1 MKVLAIDIG
10 SSSARVMVVDS
21 EKDYEIK
28 EIHRVK
34 HSAVLDENG
43 NYRWSIDNLFAS
55 LKDAA
60 SNAVRDHK
68 VDSIGVCSWGVDY
81 GVIGADGKLIDMPY
95 SYRDNRTD
103 KVFDKMADEFSG
115 YKLFESTG
123 IFPSNIN
130 TVYQLLSDKEIKRY
144 GKGVKI
150 ALIADLFAYYLTGNI
165 RAELSNAS
173 TTELLSKS
181 GLDWNYDLIEK
192 LGIDKDIFPEVIK
205 AGEVYGSFNGVSVIA
220 VPTHDTASAI
230 FAMGDMPN
238 NVAFVSSGSW
248 LLVGKVIDEPI
259 ISKQVF
265 DIGYTN
271 ERICDNKVSLLSNI
285 NGLYIIQRISA
296 ESGVSYAE
304 IDRTVDSGIVLG
316 EIDVDKLMSPD
327 DMIGNI
333 KRLLGIEKADVID
346 IVKTAY
352 HSLAVRLVRA
362 IDDIGAVTN
371 HKVDKIIMTG
381 GATKAQYFL
390 DNVKSLSGVEI
401 VLLAGEGAVKGN
413 AMLQVRSLTAAKK

>member
-1 MKVLAIDIG
+1 MIL
-10 SSSARVMVVDS
+10 
-21 EKDYEIK
+21 
-28 EIHRVK
+28 
-34 HSAVLDENG
+34 L
-43 NYRWSIDNLFAS
+43 
-55 LKDAA
+55 
-60 SNAVRDHK
+60 
-68 VDSIGVCSWGVDY
+68 
-81 GVIGADGKLIDMPY
+81 
-95 SYRDNRTD
+95 
-103 KVFDKMADEFSG
+103 
-115 YKLFESTG
+115 
-123 IFPSNIN
+123 
-130 TVYQLLSDKEIKRY
+130 QL
-144 GKGVKI
+144 
-150 ALIADLFAYYLTGNI
+150 
-165 RAELSNAS
+165 
-173 TTELLSKS
+173 
-181 GLDWNYDLIEK
+181 
-192 LGIDKDIFPEVIK
+192 
-205 AGEVYGSFNGVSVIA
+205 
-220 VPTHDTASAI
+220 
-230 FAMGDMPN
+230 
-238 NVAFVSSGSW
+238 W